1 MTWPSMAGGGAAGA
15 STTQTEWGFGF
26 AIDTVG
32 NQDYVIVQKAPH
44 AGTITETTSKC
55 TSGTATATFK
65 IEGVALGG
73 TANAVSSAE
82 QSQAQASANAFA
94 AGDTIIVTM
103 SANSSCLGA
112 VFSVKY
118 TRTLQ

>member
-1 MTWPSMAGGGAAGA
+1 MSWPSLGGDGGA
-15 STTQTEWGFGF
+15 STTQTECGISFG
-26 AIDTVG
+26 IDTVG
-32 NQDYVIVQKAPH
+32 NQDYVIILKSPH

-55 TSGTATATFK
+55 VSGTATATFK

-73 TANAVSSAE
+73 TANAVSSSE
-82 QSQAQASANAFA
+82 QSQAHASANAFA
-94 AGDTIIVTM
+94 AGDTILVTM

-112 VFSVKY
+112 SFSIKY